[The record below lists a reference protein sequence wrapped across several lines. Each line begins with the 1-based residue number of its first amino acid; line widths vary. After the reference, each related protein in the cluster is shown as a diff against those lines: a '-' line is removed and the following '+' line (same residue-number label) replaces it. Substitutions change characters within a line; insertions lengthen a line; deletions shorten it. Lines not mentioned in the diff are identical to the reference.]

1 MNRRQ
6 AKKEFKKEFMLC
18 PSSYTLTRK
27 IRKITRMGL
36 NDERFPMRKYLRIV
50 DK

>member
-1 MNRRQ
+1 MNKRQ

-18 PSSYTLTRK
+18 PSSYTITRK
-27 IRKITRMGL
+27 VRKDVRMGL
-36 NDERFPMRKYLRIV
+36 NKDKFCMRKYLRIV

>member
-1 MNRRQ
+1 MNKRQ
-6 AKKEFKKEFMLC
+6 AKKELSKEFLLC

-27 IRKITRMGL
+27 YRKNARMGL
-36 NDERFPMRKYLRIV
+36 NKEKFGMRKYLRIV